1 MFLGRRIIF
10 GKLELQLTDA
20 LVLAALL
27 SFSVLGLLFLVDGW
41 ALLILK
47 NFAVGLLLLGAAM
60 VTPRIQHRF
69 WRFLVRVAA
78 ITLSYAYLFGAVD
91 KLQLVFHSEWL
102 DYYILDFE
110 QWIFGF
116 QPTLW
121 AEKFT
126 TPLLTETSMRCCEM
140 RASLQST
147 SRIHSA
153 SLSSVALILGLDHI
167 VVRRGPQG
175 REGHVLG

>member
-20 LVLAALL
+20 PLLAALL

-78 ITLSYAYLFGAVD
+78 ITLSYAYLFGAGD
-91 KLQLVFHSEWL
+91 KLQLVFHSELL
-102 DYYILDFE
+102 DYLVLYLQ
-110 QWIFGF
+110 QWVFWF
-116 QPTLW
+116 
-121 AEKFT
+121 
-126 TPLLTETSMRCCEM
+126 
-140 RASLQST
+140 QST
-147 SRIHSA
+147 PS
-153 SLSSVALILGLDHI
+153 G
-167 VVRRGPQG
+167 
-175 REGHVLG
+175 E